1 MRNDLE
7 VMRKARGYTMKQLA
21 IRADVVESTIC
32 TLEKKGQI
40 PMLTTAYQ
48 IAAALKCD
56 VNTIWPGEE
65 NENI

>member
-1 MRNDLE
+1 MKNDLE

-32 TLEKKGQI
+32 TLEKGQI
-40 PMLTTAYQ
+40 PKLTTAYQ

-56 VNTIWPGEE
+56 VNTLWPGEE
-65 NENI
+65 YGL